1 MKKIFTTI
9 LAASMMLVGLNA
21 FAQMSVG
28 AGYVNSDQ
36 RFRLKKDSKPEVGNL
51 SGFYAGGEYNIDLMK
66 YISIAPGIQY
76 EFLAS
81 KESQFLGIKSKLQ
94 EHYVNV
100 PVNVR
105 FNFPLA
111 NDLRLFAFGGP
122 TLSCGIVSKS
132 IANIPIIGEKK
143 LDNYGKNE
151 ISGDKSSYGRFDVML
166 GAGLGFEA
174 LNAIQVKVGYD
185 WGLLD
190 RNSTDA
196 IQHRNRLYIGVAY
209 MF

>member
-28 AGYVNSDQ
+28 AGYVNSDH
-36 RFRLKKDSKPEVGNL
+36 RGRIKKDADVQKKNL
-51 SGFYAGGEYNIDLMK
+51 SGFYVGGEYNLDLMQ
-66 YISIAPGIQY
+66 YVSIAPGIQY

-81 KESQFLGIKSKLQ
+81 KEKEFLGAKSKTT
-94 EHYVNV
+94 EHYLNV

-105 FNFPLA
+105 FNYPIA
-111 NDLRLFAFGGP
+111 DDLRLFAFGGP
-122 TLSCGIVSKS
+122 TFSCGLSSKS
-132 IANIPIIGEKK
+132 KVTAGGTEISN
-143 LDNYGKNE
+143 DNYKD
-151 ISGDKSSYGRFDVML
+151 SDYKRFDVML
-166 GAGLGFEA
+166 GVGVGFEA
-174 LNAIQVKVGYD
+174 LNAVQIKVGYD

-190 RNSTDA
+190 KDSSDM
-196 IQHRNRLYIGVAY
+196 ILHRNRLYLGVAY

>member
-28 AGYVNSDQ
+28 AGYVNSDH
-36 RFRLKKDSKPEVGNL
+36 RGRIKKDADVQTKNL
-51 SGFYAGGEYNIDLMK
+51 SGFYVGGEYNLDLMQ
-66 YISIAPGIQY
+66 YVSIAPGIQY

-81 KESQFLGIKSKLQ
+81 KEKEFLGLKSKVT
-94 EHYVNV
+94 EHYLNV

-105 FNFPLA
+105 FNYPLA
-111 NDLRLFAFGGP
+111 DDLRLFAFGGP
-122 TLSCGIVSKS
+122 TFSCGLSSKS
-132 IANIPIIGEKK
+132 KSTVGGTEITN
-143 LDNYGKNE
+143 DNYKD
-151 ISGDKSSYGRFDVML
+151 SDYKRFDVML
-166 GAGLGFEA
+166 GVGVGFEA
-174 LNAIQVKVGYD
+174 LNAVQVKVGYD

-190 RNSTDA
+190 KDSSDR
-196 IQHRNRLYIGVAY
+196 ILHRNRLYIGVAY